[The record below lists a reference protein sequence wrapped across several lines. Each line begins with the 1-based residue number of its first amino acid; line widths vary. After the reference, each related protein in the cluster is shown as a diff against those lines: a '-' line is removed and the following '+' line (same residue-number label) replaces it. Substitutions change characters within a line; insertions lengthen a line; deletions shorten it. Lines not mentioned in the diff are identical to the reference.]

1 MKILPLLFSRLSVI
15 TYTMP
20 HNRVVPPG
28 AIIGLLLTLFL
39 ISAAGCSH
47 LPWKKSPSPY
57 TKEQLARLS
66 DKDIYV
72 IDGEKYVKVATG
84 TDEKGNVQFAYVKV
98 DRYLAGEVEPLS
110 PEKEQIKKEEVA
122 RGVEQ
127 ETKVGATASE
137 VRELERQETH
147 ATSAR
152 LLKYPYLKRK
162 IAVLPFEDRTTFTLQ
177 KFGETIADRLAT
189 RMEDKVYTCLVMD
202 RETVRLAL
210 AKAGLTS
217 VDLKDPA
224 KAKVLNKALGV
235 QGVIVGTVYGPFVS
249 TSAPTTEGEEKF
261 STAIVRIDANFI
273 DAAQGRLVKKFS
285 ATNPVADSE
294 EMGVL
299 CEEKAKYR
307 AIDMV
312 VDQIMAQV
320 MDDINSMDWLTR
332 IALVEGNTV
341 YLNAGYQTGLKKGDL
356 LEVYP
361 AGDLIGTKPIGRV
374 QVSKL
379 FGIDAAVAQVIQ
391 GRVQVEA
398 VVKPAPQG

>member
-1 MKILPLLFSRLSVI
+1 MKILSLLFSRLSAIKYV
-15 TYTMP
+15 MP
-20 HNRVVPPG
+20 YNRVFPPR

-39 ISAAGCSH
+39 ISAAGCSL

-57 TKEQLARLS
+57 TREQLARLS

-72 IDGEKYVKVATG
+72 IDGEKYVKVAKG
-84 TDEKGNVQFAYVKV
+84 IDEKGNVQCAYVKV
-98 DRYLAGEVEPLS
+98 DSYLAGEVEPIS
-110 PEKEQIKKEEVA
+110 PEKEQIKKEEEVK
-122 RGVEQ
+122 GVEQ
-127 ETKVGATASE
+127 ETKAGATAAE
-137 VRELERQETH
+137 VREPEKRQTRP
-147 ATSAR
+147 ASVR
-152 LLKYPYLKRK
+152 LLNHPYLKRK

-189 RMEDKVYTCLVMD
+189 RMETKVYTCLIMD
-202 RETVRLAL
+202 HETVRLAL
-210 AKAGLTS
+210 AKAGLTPA
-217 VDLKDPA
+217 DLKDPA

-235 QGVIVGTVYGPFVS
+235 QGVIMGTIYGPFVS
-249 TSAPTTEGEEKF
+249 TTAPTTDGEEKV

-273 DAAQGRLVKKFS
+273 DAAQGRLVRKFS

-294 EMGVL
+294 EFGVL

-312 VDQIMAQV
+312 IDQIMAQV
-320 MDDINSMDWLTR
+320 IDDINSMDWLTR
-332 IALVEGNTV
+332 IAVVEGNTV

-361 AGDLIGTKPIGRV
+361 AGDLNGTKPIGQV

-391 GRVQVEA
+391 GRVQVDA
-398 VVKPAPQG
+398 VVKPPPQG

>member
-1 MKILPLLFSRLSVI
+1 MPLLFSRLSAI
-15 TYTMP
+15 TYPMP
-20 HNRVVPPG
+20 HNRVVPSR

-39 ISAAGCSH
+39 ISAVGCAL

-72 IDGEKYVKVATG
+72 IDGEKYVKVAKG
-84 TDEKGNVQFAYVKV
+84 IDEKGNVQCAYVKV

-110 PEKEQIKKEEVA
+110 PEKEKLKKEEEVK
-122 RGVEQ
+122 GVEQ
-127 ETKVGATASE
+127 ETKVGTAAAE
-137 VRELERQETH
+137 VRELERRETP
-147 ATSAR
+147 TAR
-152 LLKYPYLKRK
+152 VKLLKNPYLKRK

-177 KFGETIADRLAT
+177 KFGETIADRLAN
-189 RMEDKVYTCLVMD
+189 RMETKVFTCLVMD
-202 RETVRLAL
+202 HETVRLAL
-210 AKAGLTS
+210 AKAGLTPA
-217 VDLKDPA
+217 DLKDPA

-235 QGVIVGTVYGPFVS
+235 QGVIVGTIYGPFVS
-249 TSAPTTEGEEKF
+249 TTAPATEGEEKV
-261 STAIVRIDANFI
+261 SAAIVRIDANFI
-273 DAAQGRLVKKFS
+273 DAAQGRLVRKFS

-294 EMGVL
+294 EFGVL

-312 VDQIMAQV
+312 IDQIMAQV
-320 MDDINSMDWLTR
+320 IDDINSMDWLTR
-332 IALVEGNTV
+332 IAVVEGNTV

-361 AGDLIGTKPIGRV
+361 AGDFNGTKPIGQV

-391 GRVQVEA
+391 GRVQVDA
-398 VVKPAPQG
+398 VVKPPPQG